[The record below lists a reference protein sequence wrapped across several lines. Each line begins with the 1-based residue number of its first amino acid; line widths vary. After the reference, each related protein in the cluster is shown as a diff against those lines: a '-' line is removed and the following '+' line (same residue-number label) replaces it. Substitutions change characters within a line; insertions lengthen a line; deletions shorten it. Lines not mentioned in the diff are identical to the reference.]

1 MTNEEAIEIIKRDIR
16 ILEYLKDDNDPY
28 DVTQTLI
35 DAYDMAIEALEKQMS
50 IDEPELTE
58 DGTLFIDLDIPT
70 EKVKRICLG
79 NPNTN
84 IGGLYYL
91 DEDKEVSE

>member
-1 MTNEEAIEIIKRDIR
+1 MTIYGAINT
-16 ILEYLKDDNDPY
+16 LKEMYKHIMVVSDYKPSMDGQA
-28 DVTQTLI
+28 VW
-35 DAYDMAIEALEKQMS
+35 MAIKTLERQMS
-50 IDEPELTE
+50 INEPKLEE

-91 DEDKEVSE
+91 DDEEAEE